1 MRNYLRFIPGEEVG
15 AVEQWSFEPVD
26 QEAVRLAAQAK
37 VSEAA
42 VDHLKEE
49 SLKQEGYAEG
59 FIQGQAQAAVEAQRQ
74 ITDYIANEGQKAARE
89 FAGLFV
95 AAQVQMADAEQVMAR
110 GVLDLACE
118 LARQVVR
125 RELSINTDTL
135 QPVLREAMGLLAA
148 DTKSAVIRLNPLDLE
163 VLEPVLRSEF
173 AGLALTLLPEEAV
186 SRGGCLVESA
196 GTVVDGTL
204 EKRWARAVAK
214 LGLESAWEVPVDE
227 Q

>member
-1 MRNYLRFIPGEEVG
+1 M
-15 AVEQWSFEPVD
+15 
-26 QEAVRLAAQAK
+26 
-37 VSEAA
+37 
-42 VDHLKEE
+42 
-49 SLKQEGYAEG
+49 
-59 FIQGQAQAAVEAQRQ
+59 
-74 ITDYIANEGQKAARE
+74 
-89 FAGLFV
+89 
-95 AAQVQMADAEQVMAR
+95 
-110 GVLDLACE
+110 
-118 LARQVVR
+118 VR

>member
-1 MRNYLRFIPGEEVG
+1 
-15 AVEQWSFEPVD
+15 
-26 QEAVRLAAQAK
+26 
-37 VSEAA
+37 
-42 VDHLKEE
+42 
-49 SLKQEGYAEG
+49 
-59 FIQGQAQAAVEAQRQ
+59 
-74 ITDYIANEGQKAARE
+74 
-89 FAGLFV
+89 
-95 AAQVQMADAEQVMAR
+95 
-110 GVLDLACE
+110 
-118 LARQVVR
+118 
-125 RELSINTDTL
+125 LSINTDTL